1 MLSTRFETI
10 KSIAVKRTPTTKPM
24 LVNPTVK
31 NPKHAQVL
39 ADSGINYDS
48 PLTPSNVSLSR
59 KVSVIKNN
67 FNLIPHS

>member
-59 KVSVIKNN
+59 ISEKKRKGLEE
-67 FNLIPHS
+67 FKHL